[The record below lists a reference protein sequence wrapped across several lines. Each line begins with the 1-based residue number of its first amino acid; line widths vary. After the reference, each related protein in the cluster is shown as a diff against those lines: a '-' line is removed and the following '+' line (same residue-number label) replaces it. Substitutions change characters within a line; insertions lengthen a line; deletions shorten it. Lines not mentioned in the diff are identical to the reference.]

1 MKHQRVFQEPFMR
14 DYFSLTEPQERRQ
27 AILDFMGKEDLL
39 EAGSMYLI
47 FGPQSSDPE
56 GNIVL
61 VAHYDTVFDPQWEK
75 EVIVEGGRW
84 TSPHGLGADDGAG
97 VLALM
102 HLYHYYK
109 EVEPQNMPFFIFT
122 DKEEKGMQGAWE
134 LAENSKIAFEKALY
148 FIEIDRRGFKECV
161 FYNGE
166 PENFISYIESFGFSM
181 EYGSGSDISVLG
193 PRYNLC
199 SVNLSAGYYNSHS
212 KREYFVP
219 EHLFYT
225 IERVKEMLRNKPASP
240 FRLK

>member
-75 EVIVEGGRW
+75 EVIVEDGRW

-134 LAENSKIAFEKALY
+134 LAENSKILKEAEQYLTEAEK
-148 FIEIDRRGFKECV
+148 I
-161 FYNGE
+161 
-166 PENFISYIESFGFSM
+166 IESYLDDGNN
-181 EYGSGSDISVLG
+181 EDTEWLL
-193 PRYNLC
+193 NLAK
-199 SVNLSAGYYNSHS
+199 VRKMLADVY
-212 KREYFVP
+212 
-219 EHLFYT
+219 
-225 IERVKEMLRNKPASP
+225 KEMGKQEEAELYRKKLRGA
-240 FRLK
+240 